1 MSNKMDVH
9 KYHSVN
15 ACVCFLQQIFILPY
29 QYSIICFYLYW
40 QVVQGVMRADAR
52 IIQQPAQVLSLWVHE
67 SCRVFAD
74 RLIND
79 QDQEWFQ
86 KEQISQLSEHFGPDY
101 KDVIGGKR
109 IIYGDYLIPGADP
122 KVYMQLSDMNQLIKV
137 VEEYL
142 EDYNAV
148 SNAPMKLVMFLD
160 AIEHVSRICRVIRLP
175 LGNALLLGVGG
186 SGRQSLTRLAAF
198 MEEFDLFQ
206 IEIAKG

>member
-1 MSNKMDVH
+1 
-9 KYHSVN
+9 
-15 ACVCFLQQIFILPY
+15 
-29 QYSIICFYLYW
+29 
-40 QVVQGVMRADAR
+40 MRADPR
-52 IIQQPAQVLSLWVHE
+52 IIQQATQVLSLWIHE

-79 QDQEWFQ
+79 QDQEWFR
-86 KEQISQLSEHFGPDY
+86 KEQISQLTAHFGPDY
-101 KDVIGGKR
+101 KDVVGEER
-109 IIYGDYLIPGADP
+109 IIYGDYLVPGADP

-160 AIEHVSRICRVIRLP
+160 AIEHVSRVCRVIRLP